1 MNSSRRTMVKGIAAV
16 VGGTALAS
24 GSRTWAQGAS
34 IVLKGI
40 VPYHPQNYLA
50 QPLFILQKM
59 LEERT
64 RGQIRI
70 QFVGGEE
77 VVKALDQFDAVRN
90 GVVDIALGIASYYNG
105 TVPEALAVQ
114 YNQKLLPADMRKN
127 GFYDLMR
134 KIHLDKANV
143 IYLANASG
151 NPGRAFRIYTKKPI
165 QRADLSGLKIRVS
178 PVYTALVQGLGGI
191 PVSMPPA
198 DVYSA
203 LERGVVDGYGWTYA
217 GILDYSFHEVAKY
230 AIEPPFYSLNSAMI
244 LNRASYERMPP
255 AARAQLEEIAK
266 DFETEVAKFYAK
278 YIEDEDGRLKAKGVE
293 KIILPPAEAQK
304 YVDVA
309 YRGGW
314 ADFVAKNPVDG
325 PRLKTLTGS

>member
-1 MNSSRRTMVKGIAAV
+1 
-16 VGGTALAS
+16 
-24 GSRTWAQGAS
+24 
-34 IVLKGI
+34 
-40 VPYHPQNYLA
+40 
-50 QPLFILQKM
+50 
-59 LEERT
+59 
-64 RGQIRI
+64 
-70 QFVGGEE
+70 
-77 VVKALDQFDAVRN
+77 
-90 GVVDIALGIASYYNG
+90 
-105 TVPEALAVQ
+105 
-114 YNQKLLPADMRKN
+114 
-127 GFYDLMR
+127 
-134 KIHLDKANV
+134 
-143 IYLANASG
+143 
-151 NPGRAFRIYTKKPI
+151 
-165 QRADLSGLKIRVS
+165 
-178 PVYTALVQGLGGI
+178 
-191 PVSMPPA
+191 
-198 DVYSA
+198 

-266 DFETEVAKFYAK
+266 DFETEVAKYYAK

-314 ADFVAKNPVDG
+314 ADFIAKNPVDG